1 MAHFKHGRTETIR
14 SLTQE
19 MKDFVLAFEDPAVS
33 AQVKVEAFKK
43 GSFSFGLGLIK
54 TQLLLDTLMSPRTP
68 NLVRDKTGTCKAS
81 IGLLNNALSAF
92 MIGKL
97 RRYLIPLI
105 GRPCL
110 TDYLLPTLVEA
121 LQVCQQSYLF
131 LLFYFSMFNFHCCSS
146 LSLGKLS
153 LSQHLGV
160 RLFGFGAVHME
171 GLGVGYMINDDSLP
185 GTVTSYSGKAK
196 LMADNTVQA
205 LRELSALCEGAA
217 QK

>member
-1 MAHFKHGRTETIR
+1 MLWILSNFTALLIVRVCWLRLLRGSLVSTYESSSVAHFKHGRTETIR

-43 GSFSFGLGLIK
+43 GSFFFGLGLIE

-121 LQVCQQSYLF
+121 LQVCQQYLF
-131 LLFYFSMFNFHCCSS
+131 LLFCFSMSTFI
-146 LSLGKLS
+146 
-153 LSQHLGV
+153 V
-160 RLFGFGAVHME
+160 AVICP
-171 GLGVGYMINDDSLP
+171 LASWV
-185 GTVTSYSGKAK
+185 
-196 LMADNTVQA
+196 
-205 LRELSALCEGAA
+205 
-217 QK
+217 